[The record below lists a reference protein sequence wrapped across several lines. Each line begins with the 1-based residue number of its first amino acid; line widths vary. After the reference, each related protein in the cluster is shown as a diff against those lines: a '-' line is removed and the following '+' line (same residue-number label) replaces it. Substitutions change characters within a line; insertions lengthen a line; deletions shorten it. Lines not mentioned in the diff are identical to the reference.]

1 MCRCL
6 SVHWFCVPKS
16 SFHLVR
22 ISVCICSTYSGFFR
36 MDCHLSSWYIL
47 WECNVYLSYKYI
59 FSNVVCLRQKQNHR
73 TTFIVS
79 LVAEMSGQASAAC
92 CFWRHGLKRHLVLTG
107 RIGGNGTK
115 FTSKT
120 SNQNERNQ
128 TVNTGQMESYKK
140 ESTEVYITDRL
151 IGVLSVGQ
159 LLFIE
164 RVVFTCKQVVLC
176 LSGDFRQWLVY
187 AI

>member
-1 MCRCL
+1 M
-6 SVHWFCVPKS
+6 
-16 SFHLVR
+16 
-22 ISVCICSTYSGFFR
+22 
-36 MDCHLSSWYIL
+36 
-47 WECNVYLSYKYI
+47 
-59 FSNVVCLRQKQNHR
+59 
-73 TTFIVS
+73 
-79 LVAEMSGQASAAC
+79 
-92 CFWRHGLKRHLVLTG
+92 LTG